1 MTQQE
6 FFAVTQLHPDRV
18 NIWYDDTGGPPYT
31 FKAITVP
38 ALDNSVPP
46 QDQST
51 LLDSIQQITV
61 PTTAGTPLTFNIIS
75 RTSAQTSTTAV
86 MPSTKYYYF
95 TITPLVIN
103 SAWTPTIGATSISTN
118 EVIFAPSLDTY
129 QLSESPYN
137 VLQGSFELGRQSGYI
152 MSADR
157 YKVGTLA
164 NPTYTGPLN
173 IDSLLSGSAIKA
185 DVQDSN
191 YTTTGWINGR
201 YEGTKTDRIDYKTEP
216 AITGKFFQAS
226 EFPSGSS
233 MGQINYLISSSQVSY
248 GEYFYAGIGDTP
260 GFQAEY
266 SGYLPLTSYATNS
279 DIIAI
284 VPEVAGSNLRAPQG
298 GDLFRQVGSTE
309 IIRVNTVAIASIA
322 PLKYNL
328 FVSRGYFGQPQPINA
343 GSSTTFLE
351 RIKQVQVYS
360 TEKGRLSGVPRG
372 QLLVKETGA
381 ILRLDSLGFV
391 ISST

>member
-31 FKAITVP
+31 FRAITIP
-38 ALDNSVPP
+38 AFDNSVPP

-51 LLDSIQQITV
+51 LLDNIQQITV
-61 PTTAGTPLTFNIIS
+61 PTTAGSPLTFTVIT
-75 RTSAQTSTTAV
+75 RTSAQTTVTAV
-86 MPSTKYYYF
+86 MPATKYYYF
-95 TITPLVIN
+95 SIVPLVVS
-103 SAWTPTIGATSISTN
+103 SAWVPTIGATSISTN
-118 EVIFAPSLDTY
+118 GVVFTPSLDAFE
-129 QLSESPYN
+129 LNKSPYN
-137 VLQGSFELGRQSGYI
+137 VLQGSLEASRQSSYI

-173 IDSLLSGSAIKA
+173 IDALLSGSADRA

-191 YTTTGWINGR
+191 YTTTGWINCR

-233 MGQINYLISSSQVSY
+233 IGQIGYLISSSQVTY
-248 GEYFYAGIGDTP
+248 KEFFYAGIGDTP

-266 SGYLPLTSYATNS
+266 SGYIPFAAYTADA
-279 DIIAI
+279 DIITI
-284 VPEVAGSNLRAPQG
+284 TPEVQGSNLKIPQA
-298 GDLFRQVGSTE
+298 GDLFRQVNSSE
-309 IIRVNTVAIASIA
+309 IMRVNVVSIVSTA
-322 PLKYNL
+322 PLRYNI
-328 FVSRGYFGQPQPINA
+328 FVTRGYFGQPQAISAGINNY
-343 GSSTTFLE
+343 LE
-351 RIKQVQVYS
+351 KIKQVQVYS
-360 TEKGRLSGVPRG
+360 TEKGKLSGVPRG
-372 QLLVKETGA
+372 QLLVKETGT